1 MKINFL
7 LPNLLVSRLPRW
19 LSGKESA
26 CNVGGAA
33 DTVFNPLVGKIPW
46 RRKWQFTPTFSPGK
60 SLWTEELGGLQSK
73 GSQRFGHDLLN
84 N

>member
-1 MKINFL
+1 MKINL

-26 CNVGGAA
+26 CNAGGAA

-46 RRKWQFTPTFSPGK
+46 RRKWQFTPTFLPGK
-60 SLWTEELGGLQSK
+60 SLWTEEPGRLQSIELH
-73 GSQRFGHDLLN
+73 RVIHD
-84 N
+84 

>member
-26 CNVGGAA
+26 CNAGGAA

-46 RRKWQFTPTFSPGK
+46 RRKWQFTPTFLPGK

>member
-46 RRKWQFTPTFSPGK
+46 RRKWQFTPTFLPGK
-60 SLWTEELGGLQSK
+60 SLLTEELGGLQSK